1 MSFGAPPAAATSGPG
16 DNRAVTTT
24 TLTGPEWPVTTL
36 GLVVTV
42 LSLLLALVT
51 GVLAAMGRT
60 LPSWVIGLVAIL
72 EVALV
77 ALTVQCVIAWAGGT
91 APADP
96 IVFLS
101 YLVVVLAAGPA
112 TVWWG
117 AGEPGRWGT
126 GVVAV
131 AGLVIPV
138 LLVRLQQV
146 WTGHA

>member
-1 MSFGAPPAAATSGPG
+1 MI
-16 DNRAVTTT
+16 TT
-24 TLTGPEWPVTTL
+24 TLTGPEWPVTTI
-36 GLVVTV
+36 GIVVTV
-42 LSLLLALVT
+42 LSLLLALVA

-60 LPSWVIGLVAIL
+60 LPSWVIGIVALL

-77 ALTVQCVIAWAGGT
+77 ALTVQCVIAWVGGT

-138 LLVRLQQV
+138 LLVRLQQD

>member
-1 MSFGAPPAAATSGPG
+1 M
-16 DNRAVTTT
+16 
-24 TLTGPEWPVTTL
+24 
-36 GLVVTV
+36 
-42 LSLLLALVT
+42 
-51 GVLAAMGRT
+51 
-60 LPSWVIGLVAIL
+60 
-72 EVALV
+72 
-77 ALTVQCVIAWAGGT
+77 QCVIAWAGGT